1 MAAQKL
7 SDDQIKQRVATLA
20 GWTLQGGKLHFERKF
35 KNFVE
40 AFGFMSRVAILAEK
54 MNHHPEWFNIWATV
68 KIDLTTHEC
77 GGLSRLDFEL
87 AEQINDLLN

>member
-20 GWTLQGGKLHFERKF
+20 GWTLQDGKLHFERKF
-35 KNFVE
+35 KDFVD

-87 AEQINDLLN
+87 AEQINDLLK

>member
-7 SDDQIKQRVATLA
+7 SDDQIKQHVATLA
-20 GWTLQGGKLHFERKF
+20 RWTLQDGKLHFEQKF
-35 KNFVE
+35 KDFVD

-54 MNHHPEWFNIWATV
+54 MNHHPEWFNVWATV
-68 KIDLTTHEC
+68 KIDLTTHDC

-87 AEQINDLLN
+87 AEQINGLLS